1 MTLAIIKAIIIAEA
15 LRQGFDPNIALAV
28 AKTESSFRPA
38 VVGRAGE
45 VGLYQIRP
53 EFSSISRIEL
63 FDPAK
68 NAREGIKQLK
78 YWQIRCGNRYLAC
91 YNGGIRLIHLKE
103 YTRRV
108 ASAM

>member
-38 VVGRAGE
+38 VVGKVGE
-45 VGLYQIRP
+45 IGLFQIRP
-53 EFSSISRIEL
+53 EFSQVARTKL
-63 FDPAK
+63 FDPTT
-68 NAREGIKQLK
+68 NAREGIRMLK
-78 YWQIRCGNRYLAC
+78 YWQLRCGEHYLAC
-91 YNGGIRLIHLKE
+91 FNGGASRIHLKE

>member
-38 VVGRAGE
+38 VVGKVGE
-45 VGLYQIRP
+45 LGLYQIRP
-53 EFSSISRIEL
+53 EFSNLTRTEL
-63 FDPAK
+63 LDPAK
-68 NAREGIKQLK
+68 NAREGIRQLK
-78 YWQIRCGNRYLAC
+78 YWKTRCGDRYLAC
-91 YNGGIRLIHLKE
+91 FNGGVKQIHLKE

-108 ASAM
+108 ASAL